1 MNEIP
6 DKTKFALRQSFGDS
20 DTWTKL
26 MRLAEMIEIDR
37 TTGALTLRNG
47 KSCLTLRPDGRV
59 TVEGVDIVQSAE
71 RNISLDAATID
82 LN

>member
-6 DKTKFALRQSFGDS
+6 DKTKFALRQSFGDA

-26 MRLAEMIEIDR
+26 MALAEMIEIDR
-37 TTGALTLRNG
+37 NTGSLTLRNG
-47 KSCLTLRPDGRV
+47 KSCVTLRPDGRV